1 MSKAEQAPT
10 TSWFYRVGDRDVG
23 PVMSNRLRQL
33 ARQGRLSDDDL
44 VRMGRT
50 GQWVAAGSID
60 WLSARPRPKEAAP
73 PEPADEPAAE
83 PPAPSAAAEM
93 RVSLGYALRNLY
105 YSVTHFTVASVWVVR
120 HVLGVVALIAIMV
133 ILFNILRDL
142 GMFDWSGPVD
152 VLGTVQTLGAEV
164 KQLRAAKAGDA
175 EWDQLAERGTAALK
189 PVVARL
195 ERDASSENRIAQ
207 MLLWSARD
215 CLPKMFVDARQEPS
229 ASEAR
234 YDEYMGNV
242 AALEKN
248 QPIYGGNLGG
258 RINRDT
264 GSFSAPGQAAGGGPE
279 WTTIALI
286 AVMVVADLAIM
297 AWLFRAWQR
306 RRA

>member
-1 MSKAEQAPT
+1 MSKAELAPT
-10 TSWFYRVGDRDVG
+10 TSWYYRVGDRDVG

-33 ARQGRLSDDDL
+33 ARQGRISDDDL

-50 GQWVAAGSID
+50 GEWVAAGSID
-60 WLSARPRPKEAAP
+60 WLSAKPRPKAVEAPAAVE
-73 PEPADEPAAE
+73 EPADEQPTA
-83 PPAPSAAAEM
+83 SAAAEM
-93 RVSLGYALRNLY
+93 RVSLAYALRNFY
-105 YSVTHFTVASVWVVR
+105 YSLTHFTVASVWVVR

-133 ILFNILRDL
+133 VLFNILRDL
-142 GMFDWSGPVD
+142 GMFEWSSPVD
-152 VLGTVQTLGAEV
+152 VLGTVQSLGADV
-164 KQLRAAKAGDA
+164 KQLRGAKASDA
-175 EWDQLAERGTAALK
+175 EWDQLAERGREALK

-215 CLPKMFVDARQEPS
+215 CLPKMFVDARKEPRS
-229 ASEAR
+229 SEAH

-264 GSFSAPGQAAGGGPE
+264 GSFMAPGQSATGGPE
-279 WTTIALI
+279 WTTIAVI
-286 AVMVVADLAIM
+286 VVMVVADVAIM
-297 AWLFRAWQR
+297 FWLFRAWQR